1 MEDNTESSWLCQ
13 SLIAKIEMSWMA
25 TEVEKHFLVYLPR
38 TEIYPGNESIRC
50 DFSSREVKKVID
62 PCSFTY
68 LLLQTSLMLQGRR
81 RRKPLIH
88 GYRRLRE
95 KRHHPGIR

>member
-38 TEIYPGNESIRC
+38 TEIYPGNGSIRC
-50 DFSSREVKKVID
+50 DFSREVKVID

-68 LLLQTSLMLQGRR
+68 LLLQTSLMLQEGGGRS
-81 RRKPLIH
+81 L
-88 GYRRLRE
+88 
-95 KRHHPGIR
+95 